1 MKNGIFR
8 DDEGFH
14 VMVDGVDR
22 VFSSEKPGA
31 LEMARELKRRN
42 GGSKIQIRDRSNG
55 GLSEMLDDGRIR

>member
-22 VFSSEKPGA
+22 VFSGEKPGA
-31 LEMARELKRRN
+31 LAMARELKRRN
-42 GGSKIQIRDRSNG
+42 SGSKIQIRDRSNG